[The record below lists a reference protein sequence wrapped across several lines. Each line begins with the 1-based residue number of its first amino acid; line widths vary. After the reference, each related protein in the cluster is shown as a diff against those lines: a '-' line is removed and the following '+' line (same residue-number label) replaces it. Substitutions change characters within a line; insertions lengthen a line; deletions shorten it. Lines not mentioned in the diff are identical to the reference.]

1 MENQDL
7 LRPDFKCQD
16 LMIHQGQIESL
27 DLNDLSR
34 LNKVSRLNDS
44 SEPDVKSRLKDSW
57 NLCKGSRLN

>member
-7 LRPDFKCQD
+7 LRPDKVSRLND
-16 LMIHQGQIESL
+16 HQGQIESL

-44 SEPDVKSRLKDSW
+44 SEPDIKSRLKDS
-57 NLCKGSRLN
+57 